1 MEVERSN
8 YFREDSDCKDI
19 CDTDIH
25 VYKIFE
31 IVRALSL
38 VDRCV

>member
-1 MEVERSN
+1 MSAGKDSISTIN
-8 YFREDSDCKDI
+8 YK
-19 CDTDIH
+19 
-25 VYKIFE
+25 KIK